1 MRLSYRHHLTKQQAV
16 QRLEEFRSELLR
28 RYGEEV
34 SDLTVQWSGDV
45 MNVSFRARGFTVSGA
60 LTVTETELDLDISLP
75 WLARLFEGQV
85 RERIVETLDGL
96 FP

>member
-16 QRLEEFRSELLR
+16 QRLEQFRPALLR

-45 MNVSFRARGFTVSGA
+45 MKVSFCAQGLKVIGA
-60 LTVTETELDLDISLP
+60 LTVTETELDLDIDLP
-75 WLARLFEGQV
+75 FLAQLFEGQLKGQ
-85 RERIVETLDGL
+85 IVETLDEL
-96 FP
+96 FT